1 MYMNIGLWT
10 LYIPILLLSDV
21 IKVALV
27 RKLNQE
33 KKKISKTRSLQGKIV
48 IEFP

>member
-1 MYMNIGLWT
+1 MNIGLWT

-33 KKKISKTRSLQGKIV
+33 KKKIAKTRSLLGKTV
-48 IEFP
+48 SEFP

>member
-1 MYMNIGLWT
+1 MNIGLWT

-27 RKLNQE
+27 RKVKQE
-33 KKKISKTRSLQGKIV
+33 KKKLLKTLASGQNSQ
-48 IEFP
+48 